1 MTDHTTPAPPTGRPD
16 RPPDGLLLIGNS
28 WTRSEVAQHLAIPL
42 EAVAAHPHLIRL
54 TGPLCYDA
62 AFPCLQFDD
71 EGVRLDVAVVAML
84 ARRRVPDDVVCD
96 WLVRSNPALGGA
108 APLTWLDV
116 IGSVQPVL
124 EALPDPT
131 GPLPGRM
138 PDDEA
143 GHHVAGWVRRQEEAE
158 GRRPVAWDE
167 IRERGAG
174 ADAHPHVRALI
185 ESLRRGRHARETAG
199 PEE

>member
-1 MTDHTTPAPPTGRPD
+1 MTDATPSPPTGRPD

-28 WTRSEVAQHLAIPL
+28 WTRAEVAGHLDIPL
-42 EAVAAHPHLIRL
+42 EAVAEHPHLVRL

-71 EGVRLDVAVVAML
+71 DGVRLDVAVVAML

-96 WLVRSNPALGGA
+96 WLVRMNPALGGTT
-108 APLTWLDV
+108 PLLWLDT
-116 IGSVQPVL
+116 IGSIQPVL
-124 EALPDPT
+124 EALPEPI
-131 GPLPGRM
+131 GRLPGRP
-138 PDDEA
+138 PDEDT
-143 GHHVAGWVRRQEEAE
+143 GHHVAGWVRRQEEAG
-158 GRRPVAWDE
+158 GRKRIAWGE

-174 ADAHPHVRALI
+174 ADAHPHVRDLV
-185 ESLRRGRHARETAG
+185 ESLRRGRHPREPAR